1 MDKHRDTRSYD
12 RRDQD
17 PRGRRGGAT
26 RRKRKKHG
34 RAFKVVMTIVLIFVI
49 TLAMLLCMS
58 AAYIKNVI
66 IPDASLDMSDFNP
79 NLTSK
84 VLAQNPETGSYETVQ
99 TLYGEENRV
108 WVSTDEIPQ
117 YLKDAAVAIED
128 KRFYK
133 HNGVDWVRTA
143 KAISLMFTGRSIQ
156 GGSTLTQQLIKN
168 MTSDD
173 EVTVKRKVM
182 EIFRALEFEKKYTK
196 DDILEAYL
204 NYIYLGQGCNGVYTA
219 AYTYFGKHVSEL
231 DLAECACLIGIT
243 NNPSKYDPLGHLSIT
258 DPDTGGFTFDN
269 YKYFFET
276 PRELTNIL
284 FTLGIVFLTVAL
296 AIVLAYLLA
305 LYLRFVKSKVSRL
318 IGNLYLLPRFVPSM
332 VAVYA
337 MITVVRDSGL
347 LNRISQLFGGD
358 FKPGMMYHAS
368 GLVTMNM
375 WFNIPFAALMITAG
389 LGAIPDSMIESARD
403 VGASKLRVLRSM
415 ILPLSMKDVVI
426 AATFVFMSNV
436 GSFTTPYL
444 MGGNYPKMLGIVL
457 FDQFNKYLRYERA
470 AAMSFIIFLICSVS
484 AGVYIYTNLREK
496 EWEK

>member
-1 MDKHRDTRSYD
+1 MS
-12 RRDQD
+12 
-17 PRGRRGGAT
+17 
-26 RRKRKKHG
+26 KKL
-34 RAFKVVMTIVLIFVI
+34 KQ
-49 TLAMLLCMS
+49 ML
-58 AAYIKNVI
+58 AAYGLVLPSFLTVMLVVAWPILTAIK
-66 IPDASLDMSDFNP
+66 
-79 NLTSK
+79 TS
-84 VLAQNPETGSYETVQ
+84 
-99 TLYGEENRV
+99 
-108 WVSTDEIPQ
+108 
-117 YLKDAAVAIED
+117 
-128 KRFYK
+128 F
-133 HNGVDWVRTA
+133 
-143 KAISLMFTGRSIQ
+143 
-156 GGSTLTQQLIKN
+156 
-168 MTSDD
+168 
-173 EVTVKRKVM
+173 
-182 EIFRALEFEKKYTK
+182 
-196 DDILEAYL
+196 
-204 NYIYLGQGCNGVYTA
+204 
-219 AYTYFGKHVSEL
+219 
-231 DLAECACLIGIT
+231 
-243 NNPSKYDPLGHLSIT
+243 T

-426 AATFVFMSNV
+426 AATFVFTIPRCWALCCSI
-436 GSFTTPYL
+436 SSTS
-444 MGGNYPKMLGIVL
+444 IC
-457 FDQFNKYLRYERA
+457 
-470 AAMSFIIFLICSVS
+470 AMSGRPPCRLSSSSFALFPP
-484 AGVYIYTNLREK
+484 VYISTPTCAKKSGRNNVCLTGRSS
-496 EWEK
+496 